1 MENKVRIGL
10 IQVKQ
15 NKIYDF
21 EKIDRIDI
29 PKKRKLVSDYI
40 KRNIDL
46 VKEAAQRGCNVIVTT
61 EAINFCRPECSDKAQ
76 YEDMIPRLPYDEKT
90 LEDISDE
97 KEYLF
102 EELETISCLYG
113 CYIFAGI
120 INKRQKWYN
129 SVIAYRP
136 DGRPAFLYDKIQ
148 LAGDEK
154 LLYKPG
160 KEIKYIDTEYGRIGT
175 LICYDMQFPE
185 LSRALAK
192 QQVDLIVTP
201 TWGWEW
207 IYGPARAYENGI
219 YVASAMSVPY
229 SGNIE
234 GLRSP
239 SQVIAPDGSIVAE
252 GSRLQEEIVI
262 ADVDI
267 TSCRSYR
274 ESRIEEI
281 QKDSYRFGE

>member
-40 KRNIDL
+40 KRNIEL

-76 YEDMIPRLPYDEKT
+76 YEDMIPRLPYDEKN

-120 INKRQKWYN
+120 INKRQEWYN
-129 SVIAYRP
+129 SVIVYGP
-136 DGRPAFLYDKIQ
+136 DGRPILLYDKIQ

-160 KEIKYIDTEYGRIGT
+160 KEVKYIDTKYGRIGT

-185 LSRALAK
+185 LPRALARR
-192 QQVDLIVTP
+192 QVDLIVTP

-207 IYGPARAYENGI
+207 IYGPARAYENGVC
-219 YVASAMSVPY
+219 VAAAMSVPY
-229 SGNIE
+229 RLDIE

-239 SQVIAPDGSIVAE
+239 SQVIMPDGSIVAE
-252 GSRLQEEIVI
+252 GSRQYEEIVI

-267 TSCRSYR
+267 TTSRNYR
-274 ESRIEEI
+274 NSRVEEI
-281 QKDSYRFGE
+281 HKNFI